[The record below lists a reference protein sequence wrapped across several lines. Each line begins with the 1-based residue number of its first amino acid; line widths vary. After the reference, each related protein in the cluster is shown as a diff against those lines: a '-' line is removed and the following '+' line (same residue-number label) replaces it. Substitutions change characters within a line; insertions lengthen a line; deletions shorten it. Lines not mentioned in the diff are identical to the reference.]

1 MATWT
6 EGDRRWPLSSIRA
19 TRPKVANACPTLAA
33 DGAVLFLEK
42 IALEQVD
49 SS

>member
-1 MATWT
+1 LDRGRSTLAAFLDTRHAT
-6 EGDRRWPLSSIRA
+6 
-19 TRPKVANACPTLAA
+19 KVANACPTLAA